1 MLNTPRKR
9 ASCAKCLRPLRGCF
23 CHLLQTVANRME
35 VLILQDKTEATNA
48 KNTGQLLH
56 LSLENS
62 RVKQFDANA
71 VLDNVMLQTLLYQ
84 GDKSPLLLYPPTP
97 EPSAMGLEMPANA
110 PTMETI
116 DPDRWRLVVIDATW
130 RKSRKALYLNPPL
143 QRLSRFALKNPPESL
158 YLIRK
163 AANENQLSTLEAS
176 CYALQQLEQGIVDYS
191 PLLISMQEFV
201 AQQAAFRPV

>member
-9 ASCAKCLRPLRGCF
+9 ASCARCLRPHRGCF
-23 CHLLQTVANRME
+23 CHLLQTVANRIE

-48 KNTGQLLH
+48 KNTGHLLH

-97 EPSAMGLEMPANA
+97 ELSAMGLEMPANA
-110 PTMETI
+110 PTMETL

-130 RKSRKALYLNPPL
+130 RKSRKVLYLNPSL
-143 QRLSRFALKNPPESL
+143 QRLSRFALKNPPKSL

-191 PLLISMQEFV
+191 PLLIAMQEFV